1 MQTTSDV
8 PILSPT
14 DQQKDFPQQA
24 TPTEVE
30 QGTTETE
37 PKKESEEEESDVS
50 NGDEEDEQVQL
61 WKQREREIFAS
72 LNEEDQERF
81 GMYLFLIE
89 LPPYMVLYRIL
100 SPRRFG

>member
-1 MQTTSDV
+1 MSFL
-8 PILSPT
+8 LS
-14 DQQKDFPQQA
+14 
-24 TPTEVE
+24 
-30 QGTTETE
+30 
-37 PKKESEEEESDVS
+37 
-50 NGDEEDEQVQL
+50 GDEL
-61 WKQREREIFAS
+61 LKYLEREIFAS